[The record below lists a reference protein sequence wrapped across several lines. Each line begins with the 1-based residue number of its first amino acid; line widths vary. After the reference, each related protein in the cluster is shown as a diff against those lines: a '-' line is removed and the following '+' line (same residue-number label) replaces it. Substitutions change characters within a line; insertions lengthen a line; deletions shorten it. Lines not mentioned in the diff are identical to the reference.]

1 MTNYYEELALD
12 QSTSSSELL
21 KELMML
27 ETVWHQREYARPD
40 LAAAKLALI
49 TEARKVFATT
59 EEKAAYDRA
68 LFAAPAEEAPAD
80 PDAERRVQYQRW
92 YGDARQYYESG
103 QYDLAKTAAEK
114 AMNYASGEDDAG
126 FYDLA
131 AWIYRK
137 NNDLTSAMT
146 YINRAIVQQPDEA
159 EYYISKAMFLEQ
171 QYLNACNN
179 NYSGNPSIF
188 SAQERET
195 LGRAEALAA
204 QTGNSDAQGRAM
216 GCRAFSLYNHD
227 SKDEAAAEQLAQEA
241 IRIGDRWGNAQR
253 VLDAIAKARQEEEER
268 RRQQEEEEQRRR
280 KANEEW
286 LAKQRAAKQ
295 AAKRR
300 AAMKKFIA
308 FLSVVLPL
316 VGIPLTIGLALVD
329 RGVTNLWM
337 INLQGLPRLD
347 FGPLVLLALLINVAI
362 GTNFSALFDSYLFIG
377 LVYFLWVIAMFS
389 LLPSI
394 YAEQVSTDITTPKTI
409 GVFLGALLITL
420 LIGNWI
426 RRAFLDK

>member
-12 QSTSSSELL
+12 QNTSSSELL

-68 LFAAPAEEAPAD
+68 LFAAPAEETPSD

-126 FYDLA
+126 FNDQV

-188 SAQERET
+188 SAQERDT
-195 LGRAEALAA
+195 FGRAEAIAV

-216 GCRAFSLYNHD
+216 GYRAFSLYNHNP
-227 SKDEAAAEQLAQEA
+227 KDEAAAEQLAKEA
-241 IRIGDRWGNAQR
+241 ARIGDRWGNAQR

-286 LAKQRAAKQ
+286 LAKQRAAEQ

-316 VGIPLTIGLALVD
+316 VGFPLSVALVLAN

-347 FGPLVLLALLINVAI
+347 FGPLLMLALLINVAVGI
-362 GTNFSALFDSYLFIG
+362 NFSDYIDTIIPLMIYLF
-377 LVYFLWVIAMFS
+377 WVIAMLYF
-389 LLPSI
+389 LPSV
-394 YAEQVSTDITTPKTI
+394 YTEQMSTDITTPKTI

>member
-126 FYDLA
+126 FNDQV

-253 VLDAIAKARQEEEER
+253 VLDAIAKARQEEEEQ

-286 LAKQRAAKQ
+286 LAKQRAAEQ

-316 VGIPLTIGLALVD
+316 VGFPLSVALVLAN

-347 FGPLVLLALLINVAI
+347 FGPLLMLALLINVAVGI
-362 GTNFSALFDSYLFIG
+362 NFSDYIDTIIPLMIYLF
-377 LVYFLWVIAMFS
+377 WVIAMLYF
-389 LLPSI
+389 LPSV
-394 YAEQVSTDITTPKTI
+394 YTEQMSTDITTPKTI